1 MEYEVRIKS
10 LHADQSGW
18 SAVTESVYT
27 DCEGEPTT
35 FDPTV
40 TLVAQCGADPKI
52 VELTLDNSRSDFH
65 ASFQVDVFD
74 GSTTSA
80 AKLDALSTTQE
91 VGEGSLDAYRID
103 IPVPDP
109 GK

>member
-27 DCEGEPTT
+27 DCGSEPTT

-40 TLVAQCGADPKI
+40 TLVAQCGADQ
-52 VELTLDNSRSDFH
+52 NR
-65 ASFQVDVFD
+65 
-74 GSTTSA
+74 
-80 AKLDALSTTQE
+80 
-91 VGEGSLDAYRID
+91 
-103 IPVPDP
+103 
-109 GK
+109 